1 MKSNKGNKAN
11 ALYKST
17 SSNRFQRS
25 HKPAELYRTDFI
37 TAMKLP
43 DTESLD
49 ENSYWIIK
57 DQWRLDWEKGVQVP
71 VKPESLSAP
80 NYLYQP
86 DQFEQEII
94 NTQNNNINKKPSIK
108 LPKKYLC
115 PANDKN
121 YKAQIHEAYI
131 THGLYTSDSIK
142 DGLSSNLS
150 ICKYDCDQMDLNW
163 LNRVN
168 LELDLMG
175 NEQITR
181 INFERLIENFELQS
195 HHGLKTAIEK
205 LQSYSIEY
213 DEDIVCDVC
222 HSPDSE
228 DNNEMVFCDGCNMC
242 VHQACYG
249 IEKIPKGNWLC
260 APCSFGGSTFKPEC
274 VLCPNINGAMK
285 ATKNF
290 RHWAHVSCALW
301 IPETGFGNPDKMEP
315 IINLNQIAPSR
326 WQLTCSLCKEKR
338 GCCLQCAEKKC
349 HLAYHVTCAFK
360 HNLEMQT
367 IVNEENE
374 DDVEFR
380 SYCLKHTKRRQA
392 QKLEQDDLEEDD
404 EIEDDLESLNT
415 EMSED
420 VESNESLDINQD
432 KFLKKLS
439 RMNENERKIEII
451 KQIQT
456 LHYEFYKSVN
466 LDLTE
471 KLLKINNDKHLR
483 LVFNY
488 WKLKR
493 RFNASSISQPNNNQ
507 LIPIQ
512 NKPLMMHRNEQDLIN
527 RNERM
532 LISQVKLFINLRQ
545 DLERVRNLSYMV
557 IKREKFKKQYFQLSQ
572 SLFHKQVEY
581 LNKYSTNDLRSGG
594 RLKEILQIKNESS
607 IYDYPEFW
615 LPNKKK
621 SKKSKISK
629 TSKSWRFKM
638 VLKLKKKYSKLH
650 KLWLEKFKRN
660 KLNDKKVECEF
671 IEHVD
676 QVGQEEKRSSPRRS
690 SRRLN

>member
-1 MKSNKGNKAN
+1 MKSNKGNK
-11 ALYKST
+11 LGSLFKSA
-17 SSNRFQRS
+17 SSSRFQRQ

-49 ENSYWIIK
+49 EDNYWIIK
-57 DQWRLDWEKGVQVP
+57 DPWRLDWEKGVQVP
-71 VKPESLSAP
+71 VKPDSL
-80 NYLYQP
+80 NYTNYSSFP
-86 DQFEQEII
+86 DQFEQTLVDTSNHI
-94 NTQNNNINKKPSIK
+94 TKPSIK

-121 YKAQIHEAYI
+121 YKTQIHEAYI

-142 DGLSSNLS
+142 DRMTSNLS
-150 ICKYDCDQMDLNW
+150 ICKYDCDQMDVNW

-168 LELDLMG
+168 FEMDLMG
-175 NEQITR
+175 QKKISR
-181 INFERLIENFELQS
+181 IIFERLIENFELQS

-249 IEKIPKGNWLC
+249 IDKIPKGTWLC
-260 APCSFGGSTFKPEC
+260 APCTFGGSQFRPEC

-315 IINLNQIAPSR
+315 IVNLGQIASYR
-326 WQLTCSLCKEKR
+326 WQLVCSLCKEKR
-338 GCCLQCAEKKC
+338 GCCIQCSEKKC
-349 HLAYHVTCAFK
+349 HLAFHVTCAFK
-360 HNLEMQT
+360 HNLSMQT
-367 IVNEENE
+367 IAGRENE

-380 SYCLKHTKRRQA
+380 SYCLKHTKWRQENKS
-392 QKLEQDDLEEDD
+392 QVEFEQESQSSDTQSNEET
-404 EIEDDLESLNT
+404 IET
-415 EMSED
+415 
-420 VESNESLDINQD
+420 ESNEFLDISQD
-432 KFLKKLS
+432 KFLHKLS
-439 RMNENERKIEII
+439 RLNENERKIEII

-456 LHYEFYKSVN
+456 LNFEFYKNVDLN
-466 LDLTE
+466 LAE
-471 KLLKINNDKHLR
+471 KMLSIDNQLHLK

-493 RFNASSISQPNNNQ
+493 RFNASTISEPNNQ
-507 LIPIQ
+507 LIPVQ

-527 RNERM
+527 RNERK

-557 IKREKFKKQYFQLSQ
+557 VKREKLKKQYFQLNQ
-572 SLFHKQVEY
+572 TLFHKQIEY
-581 LNKYSTNDLRSGG
+581 LNKYSTQVSDTRSA
-594 RLKEILQIKNESS
+594 RVKDILQLKNENS
-607 IYDYPEFW
+607 IYDYPEYW
-615 LPNKKK
+615 SINK
-621 SKKSKISK
+621 SKKQHSP
-629 TSKSWRFKM
+629 KS
-638 VLKLKKKYSKLH
+638 LAQKLTTNIKKKYSKI
-650 KLWLEKFKRN
+650 
-660 KLNDKKVECEF
+660 KKKNTCRKKPKSCSNLDL
-671 IEHVD
+671 IK
-676 QVGQEEKRSSPRRS
+676 EEKKSSPRRS
-690 SRRLN
+690 SRRLNLK